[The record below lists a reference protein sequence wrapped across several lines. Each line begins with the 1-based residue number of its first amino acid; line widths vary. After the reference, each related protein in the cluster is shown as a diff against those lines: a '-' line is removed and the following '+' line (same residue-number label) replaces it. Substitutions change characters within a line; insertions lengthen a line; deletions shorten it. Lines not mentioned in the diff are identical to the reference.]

1 MKTEYKVFINNSP
14 TSTPVGEKSWYFT
27 DGDLAT
33 RFLALKKKELGISD
47 STPIKRGSCG
57 IVSIEVMESEEDFY
71 KKELR

>member
-14 TSTPVGEKSWYFT
+14 TCMPLGEKSWYFT
-27 DGDLAT
+27 DEDLAI
-33 RFLALKKKELGISD
+33 RFLTLKKKELGISD

>member
-14 TSTPVGEKSWYFT
+14 TPMPFGEKSWYFT
-27 DGDLAT
+27 DEDLAAK
-33 RFLALKKKELGISD
+33 FLGLKKKELGISD

-57 IVSIEVMESEEDFY
+57 IVSIEVMEAESDFY